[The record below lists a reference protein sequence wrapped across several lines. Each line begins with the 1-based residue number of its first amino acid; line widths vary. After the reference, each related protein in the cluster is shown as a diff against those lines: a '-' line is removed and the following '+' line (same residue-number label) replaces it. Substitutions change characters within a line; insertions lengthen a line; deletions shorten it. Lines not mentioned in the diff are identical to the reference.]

1 VPVYAWPGLALEK
14 ERVSVR
20 LFRTEDS
27 AKQASLYGVQKLV
40 ELALSKDFAW
50 LHRDLRQL
58 SRFDALAADLCPLD
72 ELQETAFTNLKKHVL
87 PAEIFWPLT
96 GADFLK
102 AVQQTRLLIP
112 GLAIQLVDTA
122 GVILRARKEVQQRCG
137 PSPVLPATRPKT
149 LTDLSQL
156 NLATK
161 DAPKPANVWAEEL
174 ESLLPRNFLVVIP
187 FAQLAQLPRY
197 LKALATRMER
207 ARLNPQK
214 DKERAAQIA
223 PYLARLKAL
232 AANPP
237 NSPEARRLA
246 GEFRWM
252 VEEYKVSLFAQELG
266 TAFPISPKRLDE
278 HLSQIV

>member
-1 VPVYAWPGLALEK
+1 
-14 ERVSVR
+14 

-27 AKQASLYGVQKLV
+27 AKQAGLCGVQKLV

-58 SRFDALAADLCPLD
+58 SRFDTLAADLCPLD

-112 GLAIQLVDTA
+112 GLAIQLVETA

-232 AANPP
+232 TANPP
-237 NSPEARRLA
+237 SSPEARRLA
-246 GEFRWM
+246 AEFRWM